1 MADLAP
7 MPIAGAVKKVN
18 HVAVLIL
25 TSGAHTSFNHEP
37 QETLARHRHGVLL
50 HEIKT
55 NAAR

>member
-1 MADLAP
+1 
-7 MPIAGAVKKVN
+7 MPIASAVEKVN

-25 TSGAHTSFNHEP
+25 TSDAHTSFNHEP